1 MTIMRLISDYFSYVP
16 TIPGPP
22 HSPGNNS
29 YQVKQI
35 TDNSSSPFNHILCQI
50 FMLIYLQAGSPHH
63 MAPHQNSF
71 VSKVGSDFEFYI
83 SISRLIPRTVRHFKG
98 REDSNIRL
106 LWTFFMMKLDFQR
119 ISKSYCM
126 RGDDL
131 FIKTQTGIIQT
142 KTHIVPILSSLSTKR
157 KKKFLIFVIS
167 RLLWSILSRW
177 RKDTKS
183 FPD

>member
-1 MTIMRLISDYFSYVP
+1 MRLMGTHLQLVRRSAKPGSVREAPDPPPPTTSCPGPTPTTCPAPPTGKWWSTSWHDITMTMLISDYFSYVP

-29 YQVKQI
+29 YQVKQRA
-35 TDNSSSPFNHILCQI
+35 DYILCQI

-98 REDSNIRL
+98 REDYNI
-106 LWTFFMMKLDFQR
+106 
-119 ISKSYCM
+119 S
-126 RGDDL
+126 L
-131 FIKTQTGIIQT
+131 F
-142 KTHIVPILSSLSTKR
+142 
-157 KKKFLIFVIS
+157 
-167 RLLWSILSRW
+167 
-177 RKDTKS
+177 
-183 FPD
+183 